1 MLKRKDLIDVLV
13 RITDVEAR
21 EMTHRLWKEEG
32 LYCGVSSGAN
42 VHFAVE
48 EARKSKGKLRI
59 VTLLNDH
66 MNRYLTEERY
76 VT

>member
-1 MLKRKDLIDVLV
+1 MLKREGLIDVLV
-13 RITDVEAR
+13 RIADQEAR

-42 VHFAVE
+42 VHFALE
-48 EARKSKGKLRI
+48 EARKATGRKTI